1 MNKELLDKY
10 SLFGLSGKWAIICGV
25 ILWLFS
31 RFVTGDALL
40 SVTVA
45 AMLEISGIWF
55 FLGGLY
61 RLNKEIRAK
70 KKM

>member
-1 MNKELLDKY
+1 MKKDL
-10 SLFGLSGKWAIICGV
+10 LFGLSGKWAIICGV

-31 RFVTGDALL
+31 TFITGDALL

-45 AMLEISGIWF
+45 AMLQISGIWF